1 MLSLFNFECCACTDI
16 NKRTDMVSVGG
27 LFAVHA

>member
-1 MLSLFNFECCACTDI
+1 MLSLFNFECCACTQM
-16 NKRTDMVSVGG
+16 NKQTDMVSVGG